1 MKCYNEAELE
11 SEKGRSM
18 IQSHR
23 RTKGNWIETLSESGF
38 VSRVSQ
44 TQNEDAVLSASRYV
58 LSLGVPCCPH
68 FRLAGYKAGGP
79 WRITDV

>member
-23 RTKGNWIETLSESGF
+23 RTKGNWIETTTF
-38 VSRVSQ
+38 RKWVCIQSQ
-44 TQNEDAVLSASRYV
+44 SDS
-58 LSLGVPCCPH
+58 
-68 FRLAGYKAGGP
+68 K
-79 WRITDV
+79 